1 MSRRW
6 LVGGSAATIIGLML
20 ATSSI
25 VGASTA
31 DTYPTFTV
39 VERATTDVVIDLGA
53 PGDSLGDSLAFG
65 NQVFNAANTKKV
77 GRDQGS
83 CIRVKVGKAW
93 ECSWTTFLKDGQ
105 IVVQGP
111 FFDDGSDSTL
121 AITGGTGKYAGVRG
135 EMVLHFRNDLGTEFD
150 FTFILH

>member
-1 MSRRW
+1 LSRRF
-6 LVGGSAATIIGLML
+6 LLGVSISGAMALLL
-20 ATSSI
+20 ATVI
-25 VGASTA
+25 GASVSGA
-31 DTYPTFTV
+31 SSTFTV
-39 VERATTDVVIDLGA
+39 VERATTDVVIDVGA
-53 PGDSLGDSLAFG
+53 PGDSIGDSLAFG

-83 CIRVKVGKAW
+83 CVRTKVGMAW

-121 AITGGTGKYAGVRG
+121 AITGGTGSYAGARG

-150 FTFILH
+150 FTFHLR